1 MRIVPIEDIAGM
13 VGTEV
18 GRSEWLTIDQDRISQ
33 FAEATLDRQWIHID
47 PEAAARGPYGAT
59 IAHGFLTLSLLPYL
73 GASSSVAPEGM
84 AMAINYGSDKVR
96 FLNPVVVGSR
106 VRSVTTLKDF
116 TERSPGRYL
125 ATNHVV
131 VEIEGEDTPALIA
144 DTLTL
149 YVMKE
154 AQ

>member
-1 MRIVPIEDIAGM
+1 MSIVPIEDIAGM

-33 FAEATLDRQWIHID
+33 FADATLDHQWIHID
-47 PEAAARGPYGAT
+47 PEAAAKGPFGAT
-59 IAHGFLTLSLLPYL
+59 IAHGFLTLALLPYL
-73 GASSSVAPEGM
+73 GASSSVGPEGM

-125 ATNHVV
+125 ATNNVV
-131 VEIEGEDTPALIA
+131 VEIEGEETPALIA

-149 YVMKE
+149 FVMKE

>member
-1 MRIVPIEDIAGM
+1 MSIVPIKDIAGM